1 MQRPILRNGQGSGE
15 RQEYA
20 NGLVRPGEWGRPRWN
35 VRAAISIVVA
45 AVVSVL
51 AFVGGLSSAGSGF
64 GPESRFF
71 LILSA
76 LMLLTAAFGCVL
88 WWPRRGA
95 PGVRTLRRGGLG
107 AGTEVRS
114 RMSVFVALV
123 SMVGCA
129 AALAVGAAVEVFLFN
144 NGIPWVSLVLAL
156 LGVPCVAFVIE
167 VALGRLAVGALVL
180 SADGIRQ
187 RGWSFE
193 SYLPWMS
200 VAGVQALDFGYPE
213 TWVEGTTTAAWAR
226 RRTSALFR
234 LDRFP
239 ETPRIEI
246 DSRRYAVDAVLLHRM
261 LEFYTCHPAA
271 RSELGTPR
279 AVERFR
285 RADLR
290 VPDRPG
296 E

>member
-1 MQRPILRNGQGSGE
+1 MQRPILRKGQGSEE
-15 RQEYA
+15 RQ
-20 NGLVRPGEWGRPRWN
+20 GHVDDLVRPEEWGRPTWN
-35 VRAAISIVVA
+35 IRAAISIVLA
-45 AVVSVL
+45 AVVSVVAL
-51 AFVGGLSSAGSGF
+51 VGGLSSTGSRF

-71 LILSA
+71 LILSV
-76 LMLLTAAFGCVL
+76 LMLLTAAFGCVF
-88 WWPRRGA
+88 WWPRRGS

-107 AGTEVRS
+107 AATEVRS

-123 SMVGCA
+123 AMVGCA

-144 NGIPWVSLVLAL
+144 SGIPWVSLVLAL
-156 LGVPCVAFVIE
+156 LGVPCVAFVGE

-200 VAGVQALDFGYPE
+200 VARVQALDYGYPE

-226 RRTSALFR
+226 RRTSTLFR

-239 ETPRIEI
+239 EAPRIEI
-246 DSRRYAVDAVLLHRM
+246 DSRRYAVDPVLLHRI
-261 LEFYTCHPAA
+261 LEFYIANPAA
-271 RSELGTPR
+271 RRELGTAR

-285 RADLR
+285 RADLA
-290 VPDRPG
+290 VPD
-296 E
+296 